1 MSELWALR
9 DGLNLAI
16 QLGIHQFDMELDAKV
31 IVDLLNGAD
40 SPNRAYSPLLYDCRS
55 LLAKLTQAR
64 VVHVFREANKC
75 VDFLAKRG
83 CSMREDFV
91 IFYVSPS
98 VELDQLLDSDINGL
112 YYYRLVAATMV
123 SVAS

>member
-1 MSELWALR
+1 M
-9 DGLNLAI
+9 
-16 QLGIHQFDMELDAKV
+16 
-31 IVDLLNGAD
+31 
-40 SPNRAYSPLLYDCRS
+40 
-55 LLAKLTQAR
+55 
-64 VVHVFREANKC
+64 VHVFREANKC

-91 IFYVSPS
+91 VFYVSPS

>member
-1 MSELWALR
+1 
-9 DGLNLAI
+9 
-16 QLGIHQFDMELDAKV
+16 
-31 IVDLLNGAD
+31 
-40 SPNRAYSPLLYDCRS
+40 
-55 LLAKLTQAR
+55 
-64 VVHVFREANKC
+64 
-75 VDFLAKRG
+75 
-83 CSMREDFV
+83 MREDFV